1 MTRFP
6 MRLLSV
12 LPLCALLGGCATL
25 STITA
30 PTRDGLWRQA
40 HHAMRQDSVA
50 IAIAAF
56 QRLAAEH
63 PETTEGREARFF
75 LGTLYL
81 EPREGTFDA
90 ERALHHLQAYVEVDS
105 ARAGRRPIRRP
116 EARTLRTLAREATL
130 PCGQRTGPLRCD
142 PAVVVQTRVTGGDTV
157 VVRTGDGGD
166 VARLRQ
172 QLAERDA
179 TIRQLRE
186 ELQRI
191 RNTLA
196 PRP

>member
-1 MTRFP
+1 
-6 MRLLSV
+6 MRLPSV
-12 LPLCALLGGCATL
+12 LALAALLGGCATL
-25 STITA
+25 STVTA

-40 HHAMRQDSVA
+40 HHAMRQDSVR

-56 QRLAAEH
+56 QRLADEH
-63 PETTEGREARFF
+63 PRTFEGREARFY

-81 EPREGTFDA
+81 EPREGTFDPA
-90 ERALHHLQAYVEVDS
+90 SALRHLEAYVAEDS
-105 ARAGRRPIRRP
+105 VRARGRPIRRP
-116 EARTLRTLAREATL
+116 EARSFRTLAREATL
-130 PCGQRTGPLRCD
+130 PCEQRTGALRCD
-142 PAVVVQTRVTGGDTV
+142 PSVVVRTRTTPGDTV
-157 VVRTGDGGD
+157 VVRTGGGD
-166 VARLRQ
+166 AAEVARLRAQ
-172 QLAERDA
+172 VAERDA

>member
-1 MTRFP
+1 
-6 MRLLSV
+6 MRLLYTVV
-12 LPLCALLGGCATL
+12 LLASLGGCATL
-25 STITA
+25 AAVSA
-30 PTRDGLWRQA
+30 PERDGLWRQA
-40 HHAMRQDSVA
+40 HHAMRQDSVR

-56 QRLAAEH
+56 ERLASEYPA
-63 PETTEGREARFF
+63 TTEGREARFH

-81 EPREGTFDA
+81 EPDGGAFDA
-90 ERALHHLQAYVEVDS
+90 ERALHNLEAYVAADS
-105 ARAGRRPIRRP
+105 LQNRVPRRP

-130 PCGQRTGPLRCD
+130 PCEQRTGPLRCD
-142 PAVVVQTRVTGGDTV
+142 PEVVVRTRTTPGDTV
-157 VVRTGDGGD
+157 VVRTPVADQSAE

-172 QLAERDA
+172 TVAERDA